1 MRLFTTIAAVRCN
14 LNFHRSKTTEA
25 TIGFVPTMGS
35 LHPGHLSL
43 IERARSENA
52 IVVVSIFVNPL
63 QFGPQED
70 LARYPRSLDRDL
82 SLCEQAG
89 VDLVFTP
96 NVEEILGRAEQG
108 KEKIDNQPQTTV
120 VPPSSLMS
128 VLCGPAR
135 PGHFP
140 GVTTIVAKF
149 FNIIEPDRVYFGRKD
164 AQQLAIIRRM
174 VTDLNWPIE
183 IVACPIVR
191 EASGLAYSSRNQY
204 LTPQQQQQ
212 ATLLYRALRRGEQVF
227 FEGNCDAIAIFAAVQ
242 AELATTPEVK
252 LEYLQLV
259 DPDTMTPL
267 TKVEEVGLLAI
278 AARVNTT
285 RLIDNVILRNRKPIL
300 AIDGPAGAGK
310 STVTRQVAQRL
321 NLLFL
326 DTGAMYRA
334 VTWLVLESGI
344 DIDDEPGV
352 AELVHQCQIELV
364 PQKDQLGIL
373 INGRD
378 VTAEIRSSQVTA
390 NVSAIA
396 AQPVVR
402 QHLVEQQ
409 QAYGRTGGVVAE
421 GRDIGTYVF
430 PDAEL
435 KIFLT
440 ASVKERSQR
449 RQLELQQQGQ
459 PDISLEQIEQEIA
472 QRDHKDSTRSIAPL
486 RKAADAIEIQTD
498 GLTIEQV
505 TEQIIRLYHEKTT
518 HLT

>member
-1 MRLFTTIAAVRCN
+1 MRLFTTIAAVRCD
-14 LNFHRSKTTEA
+14 LNHRSSKTPQA
-25 TIGFVPTMGS
+25 AIGFVPTMGS
-35 LHPGHLSL
+35 LHLGHLSL

-70 LARYPRSLDRDL
+70 LKQYPRSVDHDL
-82 SLCEQAG
+82 SLCQQAG
-89 VDLVFTP
+89 VDIVFMP
-96 NVEEILGRAEQG
+96 SAEKILGISEPDDHELEA
-108 KEKIDNQPQTTV
+108 KPQTSV
-120 VPPSSLMS
+120 VPPSNMMS
-128 VLCGPAR
+128 VLCSPAR
-135 PGHFP
+135 PGHFR

-149 FNIIEPDRVYFGRKD
+149 FNIIEPTRAYFGRKD

-174 VTDLNWPIE
+174 VRDLNWPIE

-204 LTPQQQQQ
+204 LTPQQKTQ
-212 ATLLYRALRRGEQVF
+212 ATVLYRALCKGKQVF
-227 FEGNCDAIAIFAAVQ
+227 LEGNRHQSAILSAVET
-242 AELATTPEVK
+242 ELATTPEVQ

-267 TKVEEVGLLAI
+267 TEVQEVGLLAI

-285 RLIDNVILRNRKPIL
+285 RLIDNLILRHRKPIV

-310 STVTRQVAQRL
+310 STVTRQVAQQL

-344 DIDDEPGV
+344 EMSDEPAV
-352 AELVHQCQIELV
+352 AELVHQCQIELI
-364 PQKDQLGIL
+364 PQQDQLGIC

-396 AQPVVR
+396 AIPIVR
-402 QHLVEQQ
+402 DLLVKQQ

-459 PDISLEQIEQEIA
+459 GDISLEQIEQEIA

-486 RKAADAIEIQTD
+486 QKAADAIEVQTD

-505 TEQIIRLYHEKTT
+505 TEEIIRLYHQKIT
-518 HLT
+518 